1 MPLTCGKK
9 ASSCEFGILCD
20 SLIRDRI
27 VCGICD
33 DRTQSRLLKEADLTL
48 EKAVDMCRADEITA
62 SQIKT
67 LAQPAQPELGLQLLK
82 NNSKFTTRR
91 KQQQYGWCGE
101 THPQGQCPAFGKYC
115 DKCGKRN
122 HFAKVCRSAM
132 QKKRQ
137 NVQTI
142 DDDDSDND
150 NDLFVDTICGDKNK
164 KDWQVQ
170 LAVNRRK
177 LSFKIDTGAQCNVI
191 SKTMFDIVSKA
202 PLVKSNARLV
212 AFGGHRIVPFGK
224 ATLLCEH
231 KKKLHP
237 IHFQVVDN
245 VPNVLGLKT
254 STELNIIKRV
264 EGINSQHVSD
274 PLKEFAD
281 VFTGLGCVSNVV
293 HHINIKPN
301 VQPVVHP
308 PRRVPVTIRSKVKT
322 ELQRMERLNV
332 IEKIDEPTEW
342 VNSMA
347 VVVKPNG
354 KLRICID
361 PRDLN
366 QAIRREYYPMTTI
379 EEIVAHTPNAKIFSV
394 LDASS
399 DFWQIQLDNES
410 ARLCTFNTP
419 FGRYMFKRLPFG
431 ISSAQ
436 DVFQRIMSEI
446 FQDIEGVEV
455 LVDDILVWT
464 ETEEQ
469 HDRILNEVLSRAR
482 SRNLK
487 LNIEKSQIKCN

>member
-1 MPLTCGKK
+1 M
-9 ASSCEFGILCD
+9 
-20 SLIRDRI
+20 R
-27 VCGICD
+27 
-33 DRTQSRLLKEADLTL
+33 SRLLKEADLTL

-67 LAQPAQPELGLQLLK
+67 LAQPAQPELGLELLK

-91 KQQQYGWCGE
+91 KQQCGWCGE

-237 IHFQVVDN
+237 IQFQVVGN

-274 PLKEFAD
+274 SLKEFAD

-308 PRRVPVTIRSKVKT
+308 PRRVPVTI
-322 ELQRMERLNV
+322 
-332 IEKIDEPTEW
+332 
-342 VNSMA
+342 
-347 VVVKPNG
+347 
-354 KLRICID
+354 
-361 PRDLN
+361 
-366 QAIRREYYPMTTI
+366 
-379 EEIVAHTPNAKIFSV
+379 
-394 LDASS
+394 
-399 DFWQIQLDNES
+399 
-410 ARLCTFNTP
+410 
-419 FGRYMFKRLPFG
+419 
-431 ISSAQ
+431 
-436 DVFQRIMSEI
+436 
-446 FQDIEGVEV
+446 
-455 LVDDILVWT
+455 
-464 ETEEQ
+464 
-469 HDRILNEVLSRAR
+469 
-482 SRNLK
+482 
-487 LNIEKSQIKCN
+487 

>member
-1 MPLTCGKK
+1 
-9 ASSCEFGILCD
+9 
-20 SLIRDRI
+20 
-27 VCGICD
+27 
-33 DRTQSRLLKEADLTL
+33 
-48 EKAVDMCRADEITA
+48 
-62 SQIKT
+62 
-67 LAQPAQPELGLQLLK
+67 
-82 NNSKFTTRR
+82 
-91 KQQQYGWCGE
+91 
-101 THPQGQCPAFGKYC
+101 
-115 DKCGKRN
+115 
-122 HFAKVCRSAM
+122 M

-142 DDDDSDND
+142 DDDDSNND
-150 NDLFVDTICGDKNK
+150 NDLFVDTICGNKNK

-237 IHFQVVDN
+237 IQFQVVDN

-254 STELNIIKRV
+254 STELNIIKHV
-264 EGINSQHVSD
+264 EGINSRNVSD

-366 QAIRREYYPMTTI
+366 QAIR
-379 EEIVAHTPNAKIFSV
+379 
-394 LDASS
+394 
-399 DFWQIQLDNES
+399 
-410 ARLCTFNTP
+410 
-419 FGRYMFKRLPFG
+419 
-431 ISSAQ
+431 
-436 DVFQRIMSEI
+436 
-446 FQDIEGVEV
+446 
-455 LVDDILVWT
+455 
-464 ETEEQ
+464 
-469 HDRILNEVLSRAR
+469 
-482 SRNLK
+482 
-487 LNIEKSQIKCN
+487 

>member
-1 MPLTCGKK
+1 ML
-9 ASSCEFGILCD
+9 
-20 SLIRDRI
+20 
-27 VCGICD
+27 
-33 DRTQSRLLKEADLTL
+33 
-48 EKAVDMCRADEITA
+48 
-62 SQIKT
+62 
-67 LAQPAQPELGLQLLK
+67 
-82 NNSKFTTRR
+82 
-91 KQQQYGWCGE
+91 
-101 THPQGQCPAFGKYC
+101 
-115 DKCGKRN
+115 
-122 HFAKVCRSAM
+122 
-132 QKKRQ
+132 
-137 NVQTI
+137 
-142 DDDDSDND
+142 
-150 NDLFVDTICGDKNK
+150 
-164 KDWQVQ
+164 
-170 LAVNRRK
+170 
-177 LSFKIDTGAQCNVI
+177 
-191 SKTMFDIVSKA
+191 DIISKA

-212 AFGGHRIVPFGK
+212 AFVGHRIVPFGK

-237 IHFQVVDN
+237 TQFQVVDN

-254 STELNIIKRV
+254 STDLNIIKRV

-379 EEIVAHTPNAKIFSV
+379 EEVVAHTPNAKIFSV
-394 LDASS
+394 LAASS
-399 DFWQIQLDNES
+399 GFWQIQLDNVS

-419 FGRYMFKRLPFG
+419 FGCYMVKQLPFG

-436 DVFQRIMSEI
+436 DVFQCIMSEI

-464 ETEEQ
+464 ESEEQ

-482 SRNLK
+482 SRNLM
-487 LNIEKSQIKCN
+487 LNIEKSQIKCRYAGHILSKNWPQTRP

>member
-1 MPLTCGKK
+1 M
-9 ASSCEFGILCD
+9 
-20 SLIRDRI
+20 
-27 VCGICD
+27 
-33 DRTQSRLLKEADLTL
+33 
-48 EKAVDMCRADEITA
+48 
-62 SQIKT
+62 
-67 LAQPAQPELGLQLLK
+67 
-82 NNSKFTTRR
+82 
-91 KQQQYGWCGE
+91 
-101 THPQGQCPAFGKYC
+101 
-115 DKCGKRN
+115 
-122 HFAKVCRSAM
+122 
-132 QKKRQ
+132 
-137 NVQTI
+137 
-142 DDDDSDND
+142 
-150 NDLFVDTICGDKNK
+150 
-164 KDWQVQ
+164 Q
-170 LAVNRRK
+170 LAVNRCK

-212 AFGGHRIVPFGK
+212 AFRGHRIVPFGK

-237 IHFQVVDN
+237 IQFQVVDN

-264 EGINSQHVSD
+264 EGINSQHVND

-332 IEKIDEPTEW
+332 IEKINEPTEW

-366 QAIRREYYPMTTI
+366 QAIRREYYQMTTI

-394 LDASS
+394 LDANSG
-399 DFWQIQLDNES
+399 FWQIQLDNES

-455 LVDDILVWT
+455 LVNDILVWT

-487 LNIEKSQIKCN
+487 LNIEKSQIKCNEVRYAGHILSKTGLNPDPKKVEAITNICNPKNKEELQRFLGMVTYLAKFIPNYSQVAAPLRLLLEKDIEWHWTANKQKVLKH